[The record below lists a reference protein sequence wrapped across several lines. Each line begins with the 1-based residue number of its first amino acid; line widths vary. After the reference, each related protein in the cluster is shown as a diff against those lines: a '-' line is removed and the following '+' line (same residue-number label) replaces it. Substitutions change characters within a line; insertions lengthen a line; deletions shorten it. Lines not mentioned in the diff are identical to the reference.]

1 MTSLSFPRLLR
12 AAAML
17 CLVGLLTAP
26 ARADVA
32 LNTTRVIYPAQ
43 AREVTVQMTNDEKK
57 DPRLVQAWIDDGQV
71 NKTPD
76 QVQVPF
82 QLTPPMFRLDAGKG
96 QALRI
101 VYTHDAYHGQS
112 LPNDKESLFWLNV
125 LSVPPKPANAE
136 GKNLLQFAIR
146 TRIKLFFRP
155 QGLSGTPEKVPAQLA
170 WKLVT
175 QGTEQALEVHNPS
188 GYHVSFSSITLVVG
202 GKEIKSEA
210 PPMLD
215 PGSTGRY
222 VLKGLTSPPP
232 PGSEV
237 HFSAVDDYGTANAYT
252 AKL

>member
-1 MTSLSFPRLLR
+1 
-12 AAAML
+12 
-17 CLVGLLTAP
+17 V
-26 ARADVA
+26 RADVT
-32 LNTTRVIYPAQ
+32 LNTTRVIYSAT
-43 AREVTVQMTNDEKK
+43 AREVTVQLTNDEKK
-57 DPRLVQAWIDDGQV
+57 DPRLVQAWIDDGQLD
-71 NKTPD
+71 KTPD

-101 VYTHDAYHGQS
+101 VYTRDTYKGQP
-112 LPNDKESLFWLNV
+112 LPKDKESLFWLNV

-146 TRIKLFFRP
+146 TRIKFFFRP
-155 QGLSGTPEKVPAQLA
+155 EGLTGEPEKVPAQLT

-175 QGTEQALEVHNPS
+175 QGNEQALEVHNPS
-188 GYHVSFSSITLVVG
+188 GYHVSFSNVALVVD
-202 GKEIKSEA
+202 GKEVKSET

-215 PGSTGRY
+215 PDSTGHY

-232 PGSEV
+232 TGSEV
-237 HFSAVDDYGTANAYT
+237 RFSIVDDYGTANAYT